1 MCLINGAQDV
11 TTLLLLVLP
20 DGHAH
25 GPVRAVTSSGA
36 RSAWRRQAGLP
47 SETAFELSEA
57 GLFSEVRGV
66 IRDAC
71 SHQTCQ
77 GLGRSSF
84 TRAALNWAAL
94 PKEFL
99 LGL

>member
-25 GPVRAVTSSGA
+25 GPAFTSSGA

-47 SETAFELSEA
+47 IETAFELSEA
-57 GLFSEVRGV
+57 GLFSEVRG
-66 IRDAC
+66 
-71 SHQTCQ
+71 
-77 GLGRSSF
+77 
-84 TRAALNWAAL
+84 
-94 PKEFL
+94 
-99 LGL
+99 